1 MPLVVADLAVSID
14 GIAAGRDQSREHPF
28 GPHVGEQLGTWM
40 FEHPDESRAEI
51 DAIVDAGAF
60 VMGRNM
66 FGPDRGDWDMNWQ
79 GWWGPE
85 PPYHG
90 PVFVL
95 AHRPRPVLEMEGGTS
110 FTFVTDG
117 PVAALERARAAAGAA
132 NVAIAGGPTTINN
145 FLALGLIDE
154 LRLHVVPITLGEGIR
169 VFDGV
174 PDLRLTPVSSRT
186 TPHVTHLAWR
196 LYASRRAP
204 LPAPSAASRT
214 ESQHYRPGPAPGRW
228 PST

>member
-1 MPLVVADLAVSID
+1 MQLVTADLAVSLD
-14 GIAAGRDQSREHPF
+14 GVAAGRDQTLEHPF
-28 GPHVGEQLGTWM
+28 GAHVGERTTTWM
-40 FEHPDESRAEI
+40 FEHPEESREEI

-60 VMGRNM
+60 IMGRHM
-66 FGPDRGDWDMNWQ
+66 FGADRGEWDLDWQ

-95 AHRPRPVLEMEGGTS
+95 AHRPRPDLVMEGGTTFS
-110 FTFVTDG
+110 FVTDG
-117 PVAALERARAAAGAA
+117 PEAALERARAAAGDA
-132 NVAIAGGPTTINN
+132 NVSIAGGPTTTNA

-154 LRLHVVPITLGEGIR
+154 LRLHVVPITLGEGLR

-186 TPHVTHLAWR
+186 TPYVTHVTWR
-196 LYASRRAP
+196 AVPR
-204 LPAPSAASRT
+204 
-214 ESQHYRPGPAPGRW
+214 G
-228 PST
+228 